1 MISCR
6 LRLVDEDAGRLR
18 IVPGPVAQRREDA
31 VVVPSLDP
39 ATKRRDRNLIARP
52 SEHGGE
58 ALLLPECRVA
68 ADRVCPIEQREE
80 RFRIESLVVDR
91 PEGTGSLQEL
101 RCGTVLSGTDRLGE
115 AEARGGA
122 EQIARRLVG
131 QRALHDPM
139 SRCA

>member
-1 MISCR
+1 M
-6 LRLVDEDAGRLR
+6 
-18 IVPGPVAQRREDA
+18 
-31 VVVPSLDP
+31 
-39 ATKRRDRNLIARP
+39 
-52 SEHGGE
+52 
-58 ALLLPECRVA
+58 A